1 MRHASMRNQ
10 TMASRN
16 IERGMRE
23 KSPHIEQ
30 RFFGVH
36 IIARASAHAC
46 RIVTL
51 CCQSGTWLEP
61 DCRADGPSF
70 HFETEPIVHESPSA
84 AVVGVTAAREGQLW
98 TGASN

>member
-36 IIARASAHAC
+36 IIAE
-46 RIVTL
+46 L
-51 CCQSGTWLEP
+51 G
-61 DCRADGPSF
+61 
-70 HFETEPIVHESPSA
+70 
-84 AVVGVTAAREGQLW
+84 ARV
-98 TGASN
+98 SNRDAMLSKWHVA